1 MSENTQTMESK
12 SVIEQQE
19 QSQQVQQVQQEQVQQ
34 EQSQQEQPQQQQPV
48 NLLTI
53 DIDNEN
59 TALNVLVGFLGLAQ
73 KRGAFALNEAAK
85 IHECVMAFQKNQ

>member
-1 MSENTQTMESK
+1 MSENTQTMESI
-12 SVIEQQE
+12 SEEQQA
-19 QSQQVQQVQQEQVQQ
+19 QQQE
-34 EQSQQEQPQQQQPV
+34 QQPV
-48 NLLTI
+48 NLLTV
-53 DIDNEN
+53 DIDSEN

>member
-19 QSQQVQQVQQEQVQQ
+19 QSQQVQQEQVQQ

-53 DIDNEN
+53 DIDSEN

>member
-19 QSQQVQQVQQEQVQQ
+19 QSQQ
-34 EQSQQEQPQQQQPV
+34 EQSQQEQPQQEQAQPQVQQQPV

-53 DIDNEN
+53 DIDSEN

>member
-19 QSQQVQQVQQEQVQQ
+19 QQQEQAQP
-34 EQSQQEQPQQQQPV
+34 EQVQQQPV

-53 DIDNEN
+53 DIDSEN

>member
-19 QSQQVQQVQQEQVQQ
+19 QSQQVQQEQVQQ